1 MALSPPRQTCTE
13 LALGRLRQYLAERF
27 LNRPK
32 VNFRQISI
40 EQKTMSKPAF
50 RYSHYDL
57 GEQRAGT
64 VIEITL
70 SAIANVRLMNGSN
83 FERFTETLKHQFLGG
98 VAKKS
103 PIWLVIPEAG
113 HWHLVVDMEGH
124 KSLAE
129 SSVKMVDRVTVPRM
143 QKA

>member
-1 MALSPPRQTCTE
+1 
-13 LALGRLRQYLAERF
+13 
-27 LNRPK
+27 
-32 VNFRQISI
+32 
-40 EQKTMSKPAF
+40 MSKPAF

-57 GEQRAGT
+57 GEQRGGA

-70 SAIANVRLMNGSN
+70 SAIANVRLMNSTN

-103 PIWLVIPEAG
+103 PIRLSIPESG

-124 KSLAE
+124 TGMAE
-129 SSVKMVDRVTVPRM
+129 SSVRAIAEKVPAPRM
-143 QKA
+143 QKVETENITGR

>member
-1 MALSPPRQTCTE
+1 
-13 LALGRLRQYLAERF
+13 
-27 LNRPK
+27 
-32 VNFRQISI
+32 
-40 EQKTMSKPAF
+40 MSKPAF

-57 GEQRAGT
+57 REQRAGT

-70 SAIANVRLMNGSN
+70 SAIANVRLMNDSN

-103 PIWLVIPEAG
+103 PIRLTIPESG
-113 HWHLVVDMEGH
+113 HWHVIIDMEGH

-129 SSVKMVDRVTVPRM
+129 SSVKTVDKAPAPRM
-143 QKA
+143 QKASQEAANGH

>member
-1 MALSPPRQTCTE
+1 
-13 LALGRLRQYLAERF
+13 
-27 LNRPK
+27 
-32 VNFRQISI
+32 
-40 EQKTMSKPAF
+40 MSKPAF

-57 GEQRAGT
+57 KEQRAGT

-103 PIWLVIPEAG
+103 PIRLSIPESG

-129 SSVKMVDRVTVPRM
+129 SSVKMVNQTSAPRM
-143 QKA
+143 QKAPQDVTAE

>member
-1 MALSPPRQTCTE
+1 
-13 LALGRLRQYLAERF
+13 
-27 LNRPK
+27 
-32 VNFRQISI
+32 
-40 EQKTMSKPAF
+40 MSKPAF

-57 GEQRAGT
+57 GEQRSGA

-103 PIWLVIPEAG
+103 PIRLTIPELG

-129 SSVKMVDRVTVPRM
+129 SSVKMVDRITMPRI
-143 QKA
+143 QKAPQDVAGR

>member
-1 MALSPPRQTCTE
+1 MFQR
-13 LALGRLRQYLAERF
+13 
-27 LNRPK
+27 
-32 VNFRQISI
+32 I
-40 EQKTMSKPAF
+40 ETQMSKPAF

-57 GEQRAGT
+57 KEQRTGT

-70 SAIANVRLMNGSN
+70 SAIANVRLMNSSN
-83 FERFTETLKHQFLGG
+83 LERFTETLQHQFIGG

-103 PIWLVIPEAG
+103 PIRLTIPEAG

-129 SSVKMVDRVTVPRM
+129 SSVKMVDKTAAPRI
-143 QKA
+143 QKAQQDVTGR

>member
-1 MALSPPRQTCTE
+1 
-13 LALGRLRQYLAERF
+13 
-27 LNRPK
+27 
-32 VNFRQISI
+32 
-40 EQKTMSKPAF
+40 MSKPAF

-57 GEQRAGT
+57 GEQRSGT

-70 SAIANVRLMNGSN
+70 STIANVRLMNGSN

-103 PIWLVIPEAG
+103 PIRLTIPEAG

-129 SSVKMVDRVTVPRM
+129 SSVKMVDRITMPRI
-143 QKA
+143 QKAPQDIAGR

>member
-1 MALSPPRQTCTE
+1 
-13 LALGRLRQYLAERF
+13 
-27 LNRPK
+27 
-32 VNFRQISI
+32 
-40 EQKTMSKPAF
+40 MSKPAF

-57 GEQRAGT
+57 NEQRAGT

-70 SAIANVRLMNGSN
+70 SAIANVRLMNSSN

-103 PIWLVIPEAG
+103 PIRLAIPEAG

-124 KSLAE
+124 NGLAE
-129 SSVKMVDRVTVPRM
+129 SSVKMIDKTSAPRI
-143 QKA
+143 QKAASENVTNR

>member
-1 MALSPPRQTCTE
+1 
-13 LALGRLRQYLAERF
+13 
-27 LNRPK
+27 
-32 VNFRQISI
+32 
-40 EQKTMSKPAF
+40 MSKPAF

-57 GEQRAGT
+57 GEQRSGT

-70 SAIANVRLMNGSN
+70 STIANVRLMNGSN

-103 PIWLVIPEAG
+103 PIRLTIPELG

-129 SSVKMVDRVTVPRM
+129 SSVKMVDRITMPRI
-143 QKA
+143 QKAPQDIAGR

>member
-1 MALSPPRQTCTE
+1 
-13 LALGRLRQYLAERF
+13 
-27 LNRPK
+27 
-32 VNFRQISI
+32 
-40 EQKTMSKPAF
+40 MSKPAF

-57 GEQRAGT
+57 KEQRAGT

-103 PIWLVIPEAG
+103 PIRLSIPESG
-113 HWHLVVDMEGH
+113 HWHLIVDMEGH

-129 SSVKMVDRVTVPRM
+129 SSVKMVDTAIAPRM
-143 QKA
+143 QKAPQDGAQG